1 MLVLSSST
9 PPVLELLK
17 DRVSSS
23 SAASSSAFSSVV
35 LRRSFFTRSNSSLLC
50 CCSSKLK
57 LMADAAVPSSSS
69 VSASDS
75 DSYSAAEEDNC
86 KIPLKNDNQN
96 QSLRSRTYLDVRS
109 AEELISGIKRE
120 SETGRLPKGVTAAV
134 EELFH
139 YYRNAVLTSG
149 ISNADELVLSNM
161 KTMLYFVLM
170 DMEDPFVF
178 PPYHKAIREPIDYY
192 SFGQDYI
199 RPLIDFGNSY
209 VGNITLFHEMEEKLQ
224 QGHNIILMSNHQTE
238 ADPAVIALLLEK
250 TNSLI
255 AENLIYIAGD
265 RVVTDPLC
273 KPFSMGRNL
282 LCVYSK
288 KHMHDVPELVDAKK
302 RANTRSLKELA
313 LLLREGSK
321 IIWIAPSGGRDR
333 PDAVTGEWYPATF
346 DVTSVDNMRR
356 LVEHSGAPEHIYPMA
371 LLCYDIMPPPA
382 QVEKEIG
389 EKRVISFHG
398 VGLSVEPEIKYS
410 DISFGCENEIEAK
423 AAYAQALYASVKEQ
437 YKVLNAAIYE
447 KQGSGASTMATSLS
461 QPWTS

>member
-17 DRVSSS
+17 DSVSSS
-23 SAASSSAFSSVV
+23 SAASSSAFS
-35 LRRSFFTRSNSSLLC
+35 
-50 CCSSKLK
+50 
-57 LMADAAVPSSSS
+57 
-69 VSASDS
+69 
-75 DSYSAAEEDNC
+75 E
-86 KIPLKNDNQN
+86 IPLKNDNEN

-139 YYRNAVLTSG
+139 YYRNAVLSSG

-161 KTMLYFVLM
+161 KTMLNFVLM

-333 PDAVTGEWYPATF
+333 PDAVTGEWYPEALFVRNLVAILDMISFLCIYRATF

-356 LVEHSGAPEHIYPMA
+356 LVEHSGVPGHIYPMA

-410 DISFGCENEIEAK
+410 DISFGWENEKEAK

-437 YKVLNAAIYE
+437 YKVLKAAIYE
-447 KQGSGASTMATSLS
+447 KQGSSASTMATSLS
-461 QPWTS
+461 PPWTS